1 MARYGVY
8 KKTRKKS
15 NYVTKG
21 TGTKISYNKEGE
33 LVVKTRFKRPVKKNL
48 EIDTRRLV
56 GEANERLRSLE
67 RRYKSGT
74 WASKRL
80 RNLLSSFNI
89 GVWKGRRIKLR
100 NNLNTTQLVAI
111 NKAITSFLKSKTATK
126 QGIEDVKRQ
135 QIENIK
141 ERLGVDEEEAEEMT
155 DEEAEFFYDMFGDR
169 DFDILADKVGAS
181 ALQACIEDSIEA
193 NDTEDQFLKRLEWY
207 GGVEMNDLDI
217 REIAIRVYNKYVRGR

>member
-1 MARYGVY
+1 M
-8 KKTRKKS
+8 
-15 NYVTKG
+15 
-21 TGTKISYNKEGE
+21 
-33 LVVKTRFKRPVKKNL
+33 
-48 EIDTRRLV
+48 
-56 GEANERLRSLE
+56 RSP
-67 RRYKSGT
+67 
-74 WASKRL
+74 
-80 RNLLSSFNI
+80 I
-89 GVWKGRRIKLR
+89 
-100 NNLNTTQLVAI
+100 
-111 NKAITSFLKSKTATK
+111 SFLKSKTATK